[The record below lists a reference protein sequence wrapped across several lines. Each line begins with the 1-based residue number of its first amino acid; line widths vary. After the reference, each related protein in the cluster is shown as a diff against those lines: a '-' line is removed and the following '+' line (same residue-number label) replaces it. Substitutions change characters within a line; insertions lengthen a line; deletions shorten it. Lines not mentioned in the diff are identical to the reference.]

1 MGGNLLIKAVA
12 LDVDG
17 TITDKT
23 RKACISAIK
32 TIRTVEDMGIPVVIV
47 TGNISCFVNALS
59 ILFGTTGGF
68 VAENGGVVEF
78 QGETHVLGDIDKC
91 QRAYEFLKSNTEG
104 SSSVEKVE
112 YSRYRV
118 SEIALNR
125 SIPVKTV
132 KNVLKEW
139 DVEIYDSKFAIHL
152 TDPSVNKGSSL
163 QFLAGKMG
171 ITTNEIMAVGDSEND
186 LDFLKASGV
195 KVAVSNAV
203 PELKDIADYVTEK
216 PYGDGVA
223 EAVERFIL

>member
-1 MGGNLLIKAVA
+1 MIKAVA

-23 RKACISAIK
+23 RKACISAIRA
-32 TIRTVEDMGIPVVIV
+32 IRTVEGMGIPVVIV
-47 TGNISCFVNALS
+47 TGNISCFVNAVS

-78 QGETHVLGDIDKC
+78 QGEKHVLGDIGKC
-91 QRAYEFLKSNTEG
+91 QGAYDFLRSNMAWNPP
-104 SSSVEKVE
+104 VEKVE
-112 YSRYRV
+112 YSNQRV
-118 SEIALNR
+118 SEVALKRN
-125 SIPVKTV
+125 IPVEMV
-132 KNVLKEW
+132 KDALKNFE
-139 DVEIYDSKFAIHL
+139 VEVYDSKFAIHL

-163 QFLAGKMG
+163 EFLAGKMG
-171 ITTNEIMAVGDSEND
+171 IKTGDIMAVGDSEND

-195 KVAVSNAV
+195 KVAVANAV
-203 PELKDIADYVTEK
+203 SELKDIADYVTEK